1 LTTHTRIR
9 QTHPAPLGRN
19 PRIYRENYTYSP
31 VNRFYL
37 GATIALMTYCA
48 LAPIYLY
55 AQHPTERVD
64 CDQLIL
70 SLDQSLSKGSK
81 RALRDVCTLLSSDY
95 TAECEAAARMLL
107 RRYTFFT
114 VAELEVD
121 YAHRTAA
128 LDFYYD
134 NTNKILFSEALQGF
148 YLTPLE
154 QQSHLPTF
162 NLTFKPLYTPDET
175 SLRDLNQHWEKALLM
190 PNSAEKGRA
199 MQRVVREIAALQTKE
214 SWNWLLNMLNNNVLG
229 NQPND
234 TYQIIAECLQDY
246 TRDETLTTLLSAC
259 HRGILTPETLTNVFL
274 ELTNI
279 ALEPATSKQLL
290 DSLQT
295 LEGMR
300 EAGYEAGLPF
310 REAFFYEKVDYYGK
324 ILCRSETAPWLRHNA
339 LRDLQ
344 ATEHPRML
352 FYIAA
357 QLRLQPNHKFLYFNI
372 LKKLIQ
378 KDMLFDAANPVEIKQ
393 FVQYW
398 AIHSEEYE
406 WDKARHCFVN
416 RAELA
421 ARTQTYEYLF
431 RRLNSKND
439 TAAQNAFLALTDGE
453 PLLITEMS
461 EQYRSLLRSY
471 NKNLPDMKHGYLE
484 QMTKLRTY
492 CKRNKIDLQLPN
504 KCDSLV
510 ELLSYPCRQK
520 ERFKMENQLLKYLE
534 LNDITALE
542 WYAFLHSSNTE
553 LSFSLGRVLD
563 YFYSR
568 VWKEITTDAE
578 QLRLLLKK
586 TVLFKQIG
594 AVGACSVYE
603 NKFIYEDTQL
613 LNMLQNVLKTE
624 EDDDIA
630 SQIRLL
636 NLPSMPVVTTE
647 KETKLFGNDKI
658 GLLSAFLNDPTPFA
672 NTDLKVLPQ
681 PNDSIF
687 GRVTSLIQ
695 ETKDPTTRRIL
706 FDYLSR
712 HPYSEMVPHL
722 FRIIGDMRKVALPAT
737 ENMLNE
743 DNSSNSPTFTRVD
756 VRVVELL
763 EAIYNH
769 NFDIE
774 DADAKREAWRD
785 MWKKDGTNYQLWNIL
800 FFKQQMSYLKMND
813 SIDIFAINRV
823 AASIHFTPKH
833 RNTVLELLSKVKPVG
848 DIRHLQLNEKISAG
862 KELIYLS
869 KLRFTH
875 KELPNIVKLIH
886 ATTDKED
893 QKLWQF
899 IEVQIKDY
907 SQDQLTDFY
916 NNLFKIKWFNQL
928 LYAHHGGQKGERS
941 LDTVQRNRMIETL
954 KAYLESGE
962 LVSEFQ
968 EQACLLH
975 IMELENVG
983 KTLAEKLEATT
994 QLENVSQESRAAI
1007 QEAILARIDYADIP
1021 VTVRFFEQ
1029 LPPEKVAFLYKDFGL
1044 PIFDLDEKDRYD
1056 LIFNITNLAESKVY
1070 EYYLKKFGVDFQ
1082 NSKGELDFD
1091 KIHEILRF
1099 EIVLPFTGGGNQR
1112 DLFTYGVIKLLEFK
1126 FKTRLGFHEKL
1137 NENQTFYTFTAA
1149 KRAAAWLK
1157 FLETKGLVKP
1167 DPSIPSSF
1175 NRLLAGG

>member
-1 LTTHTRIR
+1 
-9 QTHPAPLGRN
+9 
-19 PRIYRENYTYSP
+19 
-31 VNRFYL
+31 
-37 GATIALMTYCA
+37 MTYCA
-48 LAPIYLY
+48 LAPTYLY
-55 AQHPTERVD
+55 AQLPTERVD
-64 CDQLIL
+64 CDKLIL

-95 TAECEAAARMLL
+95 SSECSASARMLL
-107 RRYTFFT
+107 HRYTFFT
-114 VAELEVD
+114 TEELNINQ
-121 YAHRTAA
+121 ANRAAA
-128 LDFYYD
+128 LSFYYD
-134 NTNKILFSEALQGF
+134 NANKILFSDALQGF
-148 YLTPLE
+148 YLTPIE
-154 QQSHLPTF
+154 QQPYSTPF
-162 NLTFKPLYTPDET
+162 DIAFKPMEVLEES
-175 SLRDLNQHWEKALLM
+175 SLRDLHVHWEKALSLKKD
-190 PNSAEKGRA
+190 AEKGRA
-199 MQRVVREIAALQTKE
+199 MQRVIREIAALQTKE
-214 SWNWLLNMLNNNVLG
+214 SWNWLLNLLNTNALG
-229 NQPND
+229 NQPNE

-246 TRDETLTTLLSAC
+246 TRDETLTTVLSAC
-259 HRGILTPETLTNVFL
+259 QRGILTPETLTNVFL

-279 ALEPATSKQLL
+279 AIEPSTSKQLL

-300 EAGYEAGLPF
+300 ESGYEAGLPF

-357 QLRLQPNHKFLYFNI
+357 QLRLHPNHKLLYFNL

-378 KDMLFDAANPVEIKQ
+378 KEMSFNADNPAEVKQ

-398 AIHSEEYE
+398 AIHAEEYE
-406 WDKARHCFVN
+406 WDKIRHCFVN

-421 ARTQTYEYLF
+421 ARTQTYEHLF

-439 TAAQNAFLALTDGE
+439 TAAMNAFIALTDGE

-471 NKNLPDMKHGYLE
+471 NKNLPDMRHGYLE

-492 CKRNKIDLQLPN
+492 CKRNKIDLQLTK

-510 ELLSYPCRQK
+510 ELLYAHCSQK
-520 ERFKMENQLLKYLE
+520 ERFKIENQLIKYLE
-534 LNDITALE
+534 LNNVTALE
-542 WYAFLHSSNTE
+542 WYAFLHSSNAE

-568 VWKEITTDAE
+568 AWKQITTDAE

-594 AVGACSVYE
+594 AVGACSSYE
-603 NKFIYEDTQL
+603 HKFLYEDAPL
-613 LNMLQNVLKTE
+613 LNTLQNLLKTE
-624 EDDDIA
+624 EDEDIA

-636 NLPSMPVVTTE
+636 NLPSMSVVTAD
-647 KETKLFGNDKI
+647 KENKGLGNDKM
-658 GLLSAFLNDPTPFA
+658 GLLSAFLNDPTPFI
-672 NTDLKVLPQ
+672 NTDLKLLPQ

-687 GRVTSLIQ
+687 GRITSLIQ
-695 ETKDPTTRRIL
+695 ETKDPIIRRIL
-706 FDYLSR
+706 FDYLAM
-712 HPYSEMVPHL
+712 HPYSDIVPHL
-722 FRIIGDMRKVALPAT
+722 FRIIGDMRKVALPASENAST
-737 ENMLNE
+737 EENATAI
-743 DNSSNSPTFTRVD
+743 PAFTRVD

-769 NFDIE
+769 DFDKE
-774 DADAKREAWRD
+774 DAEAKKEIWRD
-785 MWKKDGTNYQLWNIL
+785 MWKKDGANYKLWNIL

-813 SIDIFAINRV
+813 SIDIAKINRV
-823 AASIHFTPKH
+823 AASIHFTPKN
-833 RNTVLELLSKVKPVG
+833 RSTVLELLAKVKPIG
-848 DIRHLQLNEKISAG
+848 DIRHLQLAEKISAG

-886 ATTDKED
+886 ATTDKDD

-899 IEVQIKDY
+899 IAVQIKDY

-928 LYAHHGGQKGERS
+928 LYAHHVSQKGERS
-941 LDTVQRNRMIETL
+941 LDTVQCNRMIETL

-983 KTLAEKLEATT
+983 KSLAEKLEATT
-994 QLENVSQESRAAI
+994 RLENVSSESKAAI
-1007 QEAILARIDYADIP
+1007 QEAILARIDYTDIP

-1029 LPPEKVAFLYKDFGL
+1029 LPPEKIAFLYKDFGL
-1044 PIFDLDEKDRYD
+1044 PIFDLDEKDKHD

-1091 KIHEILRF
+1091 KIYQILRF

-1137 NENQTFYTFTAA
+1137 NENQTFYTFSAA

-1175 NRLLAGG
+1175 NRLFAGG

>member
-1 LTTHTRIR
+1 
-9 QTHPAPLGRN
+9 
-19 PRIYRENYTYSP
+19 
-31 VNRFYL
+31 
-37 GATIALMTYCA
+37 MTYCA
-48 LAPIYLY
+48 LAPTYLS
-55 AQHPTERVD
+55 AQLPTERVD
-64 CDQLIL
+64 CDKLIL

-81 RALRDVCTLLSSDY
+81 RALRDVCTLLSADY
-95 TAECEAAARMLL
+95 PSECSASARMLL
-107 RRYTFFT
+107 HRYTFFT
-114 VAELEVD
+114 PKELLID
-121 YAHRTAA
+121 QANRTTA
-128 LDFYYD
+128 LLFYYD
-134 NTNKILFSEALQGF
+134 NANKILFSDALQGF
-148 YLTPLE
+148 YLTPIE
-154 QQSHLPTF
+154 QQLSSF
-162 NLTFKPLYTPDET
+162 NIAFKSMDAPDES
-175 SLRDLNQHWEKALLM
+175 SLRELHIHWQKALSLA
-190 PNSAEKGRA
+190 NDAEKGRA
-199 MQRVVREIAALQTKE
+199 MQRVIREIASLQTKE
-214 SWNWLLNMLNNNVLG
+214 SWNWLLNLLNTNALG
-229 NQPND
+229 NQSNEL
-234 TYQIIAECLQDY
+234 YQTIAECLQDY
-246 TRDETLTTLLSAC
+246 TRDETLTALLSAC
-259 HRGILTPETLTNVFL
+259 QRSILTPETLTNVFL

-279 ALEPATSKQLL
+279 AIEPSTSKQLL

-300 EAGYEAGLPF
+300 ESGYEAGLPF

-352 FYIAA
+352 FYIAS
-357 QLRLQPNHKFLYFNI
+357 QLRLHPNHKFLYFNL

-378 KDMLFDAANPVEIKQ
+378 KDMSLNADNPADVKQ

-398 AIHSEEYE
+398 AIHAEEYE
-406 WDKARHCFVN
+406 WDKVRHCFVS
-416 RAELA
+416 RSELA
-421 ARTQTYEYLF
+421 ARTQTYEHLF

-439 TAAQNAFLALTDGE
+439 TAAMNAFLALTNGE
-453 PLLITEMS
+453 PMLITEMS

-471 NKNLPDMKHGYLE
+471 NKNLPDMRHGYLE
-484 QMTKLRTY
+484 QMTKLKTY
-492 CKRNKIDLQLPN
+492 CKRNKVDLQLSQ

-510 ELLSYPCRQK
+510 DLLSNQCRPK
-520 ERFKMENQLLKYLE
+520 ERFKIENQLIKYLE
-534 LNDITALE
+534 LNDITAME
-542 WYAFLHSSNTE
+542 WYALLHSSNAE

-568 VWKEITTDAE
+568 EWKHITTDIE

-594 AVGACSVYE
+594 AVGACSAYE
-603 NKFIYEDTQL
+603 HKFLYEDAHL
-613 LNMLQNVLKTE
+613 LNTLQNLLKTE
-624 EDDDIA
+624 EDEDIV

-636 NLPSMPVVTTE
+636 NLPSVAVAATD
-647 KETKLFGNDKI
+647 KENKLLGNDKM
-658 GLLSAFLNDPTPFA
+658 GLLSAFLNDPTPFI
-672 NTDLKVLPQ
+672 NTDLKLLSQ

-687 GRVTSLIQ
+687 GRITTLIQ
-695 ETKDPTTRRIL
+695 ETKDPMIRRVL
-706 FDYLSR
+706 FDYLAM

-722 FRIIGDMRKVALPAT
+722 FRIIGDMRKVALPPSENTSANASTEENAT
-737 ENMLNE
+737 AI
-743 DNSSNSPTFTRVD
+743 PAFTRVD

-769 NFDIE
+769 DFDKE
-774 DADAKREAWRD
+774 DADSKKEAWRD
-785 MWKKDGTNYQLWNIL
+785 MWKKDGTNYKLWNIL
-800 FFKQQMSYLKMND
+800 FFKQQMSYLKIND
-813 SIDIFAINRV
+813 SIDIAKINRV
-823 AASIHFTPKH
+823 ASSVHFTAKH
-833 RNTVLELLSKVKPVG
+833 RSTVLELLAKVKPIV
-848 DIRHLQLNEKISAG
+848 DIRHLRLTEQISAG
-862 KELIYLS
+862 RELHYLS
-869 KLRFTH
+869 KLHFTH
-875 KELPNIVKLIH
+875 KELPNIVKIIN
-886 ATTDKED
+886 AITDKED

-899 IEVQIKDY
+899 IDAQIKNY

-916 NNLFKIKWFNQL
+916 NNLFKIKWFTQL
-928 LYAHHGGQKGERS
+928 LYAHHAGQKGERA
-941 LDTVQRNRMIETL
+941 LDTAQCNRMIQTL
-954 KAYLESGE
+954 KSYLESGE

-994 QLENVSQESRAAI
+994 KLENVSVESKAAI

-1021 VTVRFFEQ
+1021 VTVRFFDQ
-1029 LPPEKVAFLYKDFGL
+1029 LPQEKIAFLYKDFGL
-1044 PIFDLDEKDRYD
+1044 PIFDLDEKDKKD

-1091 KIHEILRF
+1091 KIYEILRF

-1137 NENQTFYTFTAA
+1137 NENQTFYTFSAA